1 MKLRYSATSP
11 YVRKVL
17 ATAIETG
24 LDSRV
29 ERVATDPWSPDTD
42 LPASN
47 PLGKVPALELDDGT
61 VLFDSRV
68 ICEYLD
74 SLHDGAKMYPES
86 GAARWQ
92 ALRMAAIGD
101 GICDAAINRLLDTR
115 RPENLQSADWQA
127 RQKHT
132 MARACDLLEA
142 EAASL
147 DSPGDGTVTIGQLS
161 VASALGYL
169 DLRFDADQWRQGRPA
184 LMAWFETFAQR
195 PSIATTRP

>member
-24 LDSRV
+24 LDSRI
-29 ERVATDPWSPDTD
+29 ERIPTDPWAADTD

-68 ICEYLD
+68 ICEYFD
-74 SLHDGAKMYPES
+74 SLHDGPKLYPAS

-92 ALRMAAIGD
+92 ALRQLAIGD
-101 GICDAAINRLLDTR
+101 GICDAAINRLLDMR

-127 RQKHT
+127 RQKRA

-142 EAASL
+142 EADSL
-147 DSPGDGTVTIGQLS
+147 AGPVTIGQLS
-161 VASALGYL
+161 VACALGYL
-169 DLRFDADQWRQGRPA
+169 DLRWDADQWRQGRPK
-184 LMAWFETFAQR
+184 LTAWFESFAER
-195 PSIATTRP
+195 PSIAITKP

>member
-1 MKLRYSATSP
+1 MKLRYSVTSP

-17 ATAIETG
+17 ATAIEAG
-24 LDSRV
+24 LNSRI
-29 ERVATDPWSPDTD
+29 ERVPTDPWSPETD

-74 SLHDGAKMYPES
+74 SLQGGAKLYPES

-92 ALRMAAIGD
+92 ALRLAAIGD
-101 GICDAAINRLLDTR
+101 GISDAAINRLLDGR

-127 RQKHT
+127 RQQRT

-142 EAASL
+142 EVGSL
-147 DSPGDGTVTIGQLS
+147 DGPVTIGQLS
-161 VASALGYL
+161 VACALGYL
-169 DLRFDADQWRQGRPA
+169 DLRFDADQWRQGRLA
-184 LMAWFETFAQR
+184 LAAWFEIFAQR
-195 PSIATTRP
+195 PSIATTKP